1 MRLNFERAAAWCA
14 LALSSAVLASGAS
27 SAIAAEAAGQSAF
40 PTAIV
45 DNPCQ
50 PPPARVPRDAPA
62 AQQEAYRAAEA
73 QRVQRDWP
81 NLCRYKASN
90 AEVKAPVKVVFMG
103 DSITEGWA
111 RQDPELFK
119 DGVVGRGISAQ
130 TSPQML
136 LRFYSDVVALKP
148 QVVHIMTGTN
158 DAAGN
163 TGPITMQDY
172 KNYIMAMVDLAQA
185 NGIKVV
191 IASIPPADHF
201 FWSQSHRPAQTI
213 AAMNQWLK
221 SYAAEKGLVYA
232 DYYSALA
239 EPDGSFKKAWAP
251 DGVHPTAEGYAV
263 MRPIAQRA
271 IAAAMAQPAR
281 RTAAR

>member
-1 MRLNFERAAAWCA
+1 MRLMFERAAAWCV
-14 LALSSAVLASGAS
+14 LALSAGALAFGA
-27 SAIAAEAAGQSAF
+27 APAGAAEAAASGF

-50 PPPARVPRDAPA
+50 PAPVAPPRDAPA

-81 NLCRYKASN
+81 NLCRYKADN
-90 AEVKAPVKVVFMG
+90 AAIKGPVKVVFIG
-103 DSITEGWA
+103 DSITQGWA

-119 DGVVGRGISAQ
+119 DGIVGRGISAQ
-130 TSPQML
+130 SSPQMV

-163 TGPITMQDY
+163 TGPITLQDY
-172 KNYIMAMVDLAQA
+172 KNYIMAMVDMARA

-191 IASIPPADHF
+191 IGSIPPADHF
-201 FWSQSHRPAQTI
+201 WWSPTHRPAQTI
-213 AAMNQWLK
+213 VAMNQWLK
-221 SYAAEKGLVYA
+221 SYAAQKGLVYA
-232 DYYSALA
+232 DYHAVLA
-239 EPDGSFKKAWAP
+239 EPDGSFKRAWAP
-251 DGVHPTAEGYAV
+251 DGVHPTAEGYAA
-263 MRPIAQRA
+263 MRPVAQRA
-271 IAAAMAQPAR
+271 IAAALR
-281 RTAAR
+281 